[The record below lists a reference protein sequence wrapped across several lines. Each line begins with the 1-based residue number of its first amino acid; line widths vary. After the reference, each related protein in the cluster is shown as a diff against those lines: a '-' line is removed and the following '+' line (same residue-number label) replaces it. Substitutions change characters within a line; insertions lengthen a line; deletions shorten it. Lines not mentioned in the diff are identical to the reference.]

1 MERDSARAVHSC
13 NRHCLVSIDTMMEQ
27 RKNGV
32 AAALRR
38 HRALISV
45 PGFCVFVGMR
55 TPAKKQ

>member
-1 MERDSARAVHSC
+1 
-13 NRHCLVSIDTMMEQ
+13 MMEQ